1 AEVQTGRIG
10 AGYAHSGAN
19 VLSLETPD
27 GDDKWRVGTT
37 HPIPSI
43 DIQQGMRL
51 GNWYPRFTFS
61 GPIER
66 GRFWFSDA
74 ISLQHTFTLVKELP
88 TGGALSRQGVEDT
101 F

>member
-1 AEVQTGRIG
+1 LPGQTGHIG

-27 GDDKWRVGTT
+27 GDDKWRFGTT
-37 HPIPSI
+37 NPVPGIN
-43 DIQQGMRL
+43 IQNGVRL

-66 GRFWFSDA
+66 GRFWFSGA
-74 ISLQHTFTLVKELP
+74 ISLQHTNF
-88 TGGALSRQGVEDT
+88 GQRAAR
-101 F
+101 